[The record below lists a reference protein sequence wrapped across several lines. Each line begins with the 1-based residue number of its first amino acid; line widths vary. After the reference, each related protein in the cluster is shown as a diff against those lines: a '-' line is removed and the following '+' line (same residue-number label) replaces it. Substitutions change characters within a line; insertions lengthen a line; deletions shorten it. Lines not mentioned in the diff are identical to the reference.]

1 LIEDR
6 ISQASTQRTVPI
18 VVEANGQ
25 TSADR
30 HWALYLAPQDPR
42 GRIAQHRTFGFPAGG
57 GRGQKSNK
65 LRYAMPVTFY
75 LPSEPE
81 L

>member
-25 TSADR
+25 PNADR

-42 GRIAQHRTFGFPAGG
+42 GRIAQRLRQSLLEQDEGQSGRSRLFFGVIAEF
-57 GRGQKSNK
+57 
-65 LRYAMPVTFY
+65 
-75 LPSEPE
+75 E
-81 L
+81 